1 MALFRRLFYRKPP
14 DRLLEIS
21 ERVYVFDCCFSTDIL
36 EEVEYKVYMAGIVAQ
51 LQNHFP
57 DASFMV
63 FNFREGEMRSKVAD
77 ILSEYDMTVMDY
89 PQQYEGC
96 PLLPLE
102 TVLHFLKSS
111 ESWLSIEGQQNVL
124 LMHCEKGG
132 WPVLAF
138 MLAGLLLYRKQYTGE
153 QKTLEMVYKQA
164 PKELLHLL
172 SPLNPQPSH
181 VRYLQY
187 ITRRSL
193 GSEWPPSGS
202 VRPLI
207 LGCLIL
213 RSFPIFGV
221 EGGCRPIVRV
231 YGQDPLSDTNRR
243 SSKLLFSTPKRK
255 KYIHHYLQSSP
266 AKLDIH
272 CLVQGDIVLECLHL
286 DEEMIQEEMMF
297 RIMFNTSF
305 IRSSI
310 IMLNRDEIDLLWDA
324 KVQFP
329 KDFKAEVLFSD
340 ADAAGSNSSSEVVSA
355 DEGDTEDAEDG
366 ETEGAHEEFFEVE
379 DTFSN
384 VDVMETRGDIDI
396 FVEQESTLDEID
408 VQDGEADSEPVTGQ
422 ERMLGDGNYIQDK
435 INTDCCSVQEDEL
448 EEENH
453 KEEWKEAPELPILHD
468 STADDGTYD
477 VEAKTVCSDLQ
488 CEKETQADV
497 HCKVVSSLG
506 EQDLDNIASPKKL
519 ASKDNHQNL
528 ETDHGQ
534 SSLSFNL
541 EGNSHLISKPLS
553 DAMVE
558 IKSIQHQEPEE
569 APIKSST
576 PNTAQ
581 YSLFREA
588 ALVDVAS
595 LPEDLSM
602 GKTSDDLPVIP
613 VGLTNVHGEAVS
625 VTTSVS
631 AEEIVGFSTPPP
643 SPSSSVTCASHPHP
657 PPPPPPPPL
666 PRLTHHPSGPLQSS
680 VLSAVSPTPGLD
692 ETVQMTPPPPLSSE
706 HLTTLP
712 ICSEPPP
719 QPPPPPPPPPPR
731 SGSLSF
737 VSSPPLPPP
746 PTLPPPPP
754 PPRAFSSVRD
764 VNGPASLSQL
774 DGVVSMAPPVPPKQ
788 GIFESTVSVT
798 PSPSVL
804 RTGSSSNGLM
814 LVVTSPP
821 PPPSTPPPMHGRQ
834 APQPP
839 ILIRRTSLSISPPP
853 PPPPPPLSGSP
864 PPPLLH
870 QVHVTPPPHPPGS
883 MSVSPPLPPSV
894 PPPPSRSIHVSPPP
908 PPPPP
913 PPHSMHVSLPPLPP
927 PPPPR
932 VMHISPPPPP
942 PPPPPS
948 LPSRAPAHP
957 VPPVPPLLSPPYAY
971 GPALPHVHVA
981 PPPPPPAPPRQ
992 REPPPPPPPPPPPV
1006 HETPPLSDPPMKL
1019 VPPSPPPSPPPPI
1032 HGAPP
1037 PPPPPPP
1044 MCSAPPPP
1052 PPPPMSSVPPP
1063 PPPPP
1068 MSSVPP
1074 PPPPPPM
1081 CSAPPPPPPPPMSSV
1096 PPPPPPPPPMSSV
1109 PPPPPPPPMSS
1120 VPPPPPMSSVPPPPP
1135 PPPMSSVPPPPPPPP
1150 MSSVPP
1156 PPPPPPMS
1164 SVPPPPPP
1172 PPMSSV
1178 PPPPPPP
1185 PMSSVPPPPPTMP
1198 GPPPPPPP
1206 PGYGTPPPPP
1216 PPGYGTPPPPP
1227 PPMGGAPPPPP
1238 PPMRGAP
1245 PPPPPPMGGAPPPP
1259 PPPMRGAPPPP
1270 PPMGG
1275 APPPPP
1281 PLKPGMPPPP
1291 PPPGRAPGA
1300 PAPPRPPGGAVP
1312 PPPPFGAKGNAIGS
1326 TMNPR
1331 GSLGGR
1337 GLARPAATAPRK
1349 SSLKPLHWS
1358 KVTRAVKGS
1367 LWEELQ
1373 KHGEPQSASEF
1384 DLSELEKLFSAV
1396 VPNKADK
1403 GGKSGEKK
1411 NSAGSKPNKVTLV
1424 DLRRANNCEIMLTKV
1439 KIPLSDLMPAA
1450 LALDESILDAD
1461 QVENL
1466 IKFCPTKE
1474 EMELLKNY
1482 TGDRENLGK
1491 CEQFYLELMKV
1502 PRVESKLRV
1511 FNFKI
1516 QFGAQTTDFRKSLT
1530 TVNSACDEVRNSE
1543 KLKDI
1548 MRKILWLGNTLNQG
1562 TARGSAIGFRL
1573 DSLLKL
1579 TDTRASNSKMTLMH
1593 FLCKVLA
1600 TKSPGLL
1607 SFHEDLLSL
1616 EAASKIQLKSLAEEM
1631 QSIVKG
1637 LEKVKQELSASE
1649 NDGPVTEGFR
1659 KTLKEFIG
1667 TAEKDV
1673 NSLTSL
1679 YAGVGRN
1686 ADALALY
1693 FGEDPARCP
1702 FEQVTATLLNF
1713 VRLFRK
1719 AHEENCKQAEM
1730 EKKKAEKEAEMEK
1743 AKGVSLTKK
1752 SAKHS

>member
-36 EEVEYKVYMAGIVAQ
+36 EEVEYKVYLAGIVAQ

-63 FNFREGEMRSKVAD
+63 FNFREGEMRSKIAD

-138 MLAGLLLYRKQYTGE
+138 MLAGLLLCRKQYTGE

-181 VRYLQY
+181 MRYLQY

-193 GSEWPPSGS
+193 GSEWPPS

-213 RSFPIFGV
+213 RFFPIFSV
-221 EGGCRPIVRV
+221 KGGCRPIVRV

-255 KYIHHYLQSSP
+255 KYVHHYLQSSP

-384 VDVMETRGDIDI
+384 VDVMETRGDFDI

-408 VQDGEADSEPVTGQ
+408 VQEGEADSEPVTGQ
-422 ERMLGDGNYIQDK
+422 ERMLSDGDK
-435 INTDCCSVQEDEL
+435 INTDCFSVQEDEL
-448 EEENH
+448 DEENH

-477 VEAKTVCSDLQ
+477 VEAKTVSSDLQ

-497 HCKVVSSLG
+497 HCKVVSSVG
-506 EQDLDNIASPKKL
+506 EQDLDNIASPKNL
-519 ASKDNHQNL
+519 ASKDNHQNS

-534 SSLSFNL
+534 SSLSFTL
-541 EGNSHLISKPLS
+541 EGNSLPISKQPS
-553 DAMVE
+553 DALVE
-558 IKSIQHQEPEE
+558 VKSIQHQESED

-581 YSLFREA
+581 HMDPLSNVSSLYHKA
-588 ALVDVAS
+588 ALVDVAP

-602 GKTSDDLPVIP
+602 GKTSDDLHVTP
-613 VGLTNVHGEAVS
+613 VGLTNVHGEAAS

-631 AEEIVGFSTPPP
+631 AEDIVSFSTPPP
-643 SPSSSVTCASHPHP
+643 SPSSAVTRASHPHP

-666 PRLTHHPSGPLQSS
+666 PRRTHHPSGPLQSS
-680 VLSAVSPTPGLD
+680 LLSAVSPAPGID
-692 ETVQMTPPPPLSSE
+692 KTVQMTRPPLLSE
-706 HLTTLP
+706 RLTTPP

-719 QPPPPPPPPPPR
+719 QPPPPPPPPPPSR
-731 SGSLSF
+731 SGSLSY
-737 VSSPPLPPP
+737 VYSPPIPPP
-746 PTLPPPPP
+746 PRPPPPP
-754 PPRAFSSVRD
+754 PPPPQAFSLVRD
-764 VNGPASLSQL
+764 RNGSESLSQL
-774 DGVVSMAPPVPPKQ
+774 DGVVSTAPPVPPKQ
-788 GIFESTVSVT
+788 ISASI
-798 PSPSVL
+798 P
-804 RTGSSSNGLM
+804 
-814 LVVTSPP
+814 PP
-821 PPPSTPPPMHGRQ
+821 PPPS
-834 APQPP
+834 
-839 ILIRRTSLSISPPP
+839 
-853 PPPPPPLSGSP
+853 GSP
-864 PPPLLH
+864 PPRLPH
-870 QVHVTPPPHPPGS
+870 QMHITPPPHPPGS
-883 MSVSPPLPPSV
+883 MSA

-913 PPHSMHVSLPPLPP
+913 PPRRVTHVT
-927 PPPPR
+927 
-932 VMHISPPPPP
+932 PPPPP
-942 PPPPPS
+942 PPPPPH
-948 LPSRAPAHP
+948 LLFPPAHQHHHRHHYF
-957 VPPVPPLLSPPYAY
+957 LLPM
-971 GPALPHVHVA
+971 
-981 PPPPPPAPPRQ
+981 PPPPPPPPLRPPPLVNKLSPLAAPSGQGEPPPPPVHETPHLPDRPMQ
-992 REPPPPPPPPPPPV
+992 MAPPPPPPPPPP
-1006 HETPPLSDPPMKL
+1006 K
-1019 VPPSPPPSPPPPI
+1019 

-1037 PPPPPPP
+1037 PPPPPMHRAPPPPAPLVCNVPPPPPPPP
-1044 MCSAPPPP
+1044 MSSVPSPPPPPMSSVPPPP

-1074 PPPPPPM
+1074 PPPPMSSVPPPPPPPPPM
-1081 CSAPPPPPPPPMSSV
+1081 SSVPPPPPPPHMSSVPPPPPPPPMSSV

-1120 VPPPPPMSSVPPPPP
+1120 VPPPPPPPPMSSVP
-1135 PPPMSSVPPPPPPPP
+1135 PPPMSSVPPPPPP
-1150 MSSVPP
+1150 MR
-1156 PPPPPPMS
+1156 
-1164 SVPPPPPP
+1164 
-1172 PPMSSV
+1172 
-1178 PPPPPPP
+1178 
-1185 PMSSVPPPPPTMP
+1185 

-1216 PPGYGTPPPPP
+1216 PPMRAPPPPPPPPMLGAPPPPP
-1227 PPMGGAPPPPP
+1227 PPMGGALPPPP

-1259 PPPMRGAPPPP
+1259 PPPM
-1270 PPMGG
+1270 GG
-1275 APPPPP
+1275 
-1281 PLKPGMPPPP
+1281 GPPP

-1300 PAPPRPPGGAVP
+1300 PAPPRPPGGAAP

-1326 TMNPR
+1326 SMNAR

-1358 KVTRAVKGS
+1358 KVTRVVKGS

-1373 KHGEPQSASEF
+1373 KHGEPQSVSEF
-1384 DLSELEKLFSAV
+1384 DLSEIEKLFSAA

-1424 DLRRANNCEIMLTKV
+1424 DLRRAYNCEIMLTKV
-1439 KIPLSDLMPAA
+1439 KIPLSDLMPAV

-1474 EMELLKNY
+1474 EMELLRNY

-1511 FNFKI
+1511 FFFKI
-1516 QFGAQTTDFRKSLT
+1516 QFGAQTTDFRKSLM

-1562 TARGSAIGFRL
+1562 TARGSAVGFRL

-1600 TKSPGLL
+1600 SKSPGLL
-1607 SFHEDLLSL
+1607 SFHEDLFNL

-1631 QSIVKG
+1631 QAIVKG
-1637 LEKVKQELSASE
+1637 LEKVKQELNASE

-1743 AKGVSLTKK
+1743 AKGVNLTKK
-1752 SAKHS
+1752 SAEHS